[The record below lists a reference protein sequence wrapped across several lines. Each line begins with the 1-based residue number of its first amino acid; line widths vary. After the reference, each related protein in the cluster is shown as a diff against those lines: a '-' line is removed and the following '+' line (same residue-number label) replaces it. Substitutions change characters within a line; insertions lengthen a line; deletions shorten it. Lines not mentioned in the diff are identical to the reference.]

1 MSAPVRVLIADDEPA
16 ARRTLQLLLA
26 RDPEL
31 ELVAECANGVA
42 AVEAIERLR
51 PDLVFLDIQMP
62 GRDGFGVLAQLP
74 AEARPL
80 IVFVTAFDEYTL
92 QAFEVHAADYLL
104 KPFSD
109 RRFAAAVSHAKERL
123 RQRSE
128 ADVER
133 LSRVLTE
140 LARTRDEVGDRLG
153 DRLAIRTAQGV
164 FVLRLEEVDW
174 IEARGDYVRIH
185 SAGRADLV
193 RDTIGSFEGRLPAGR
208 FLRVHRSA
216 IVNLDKVR
224 ELRTASTGEQTVVLQ
239 NGARCPLSRSGRER
253 MDRILGRVP

>member
-1 MSAPVRVLIADDEPA
+1 VSPPVRVLIADDEPA

-74 AEARPL
+74 VEARPL

-109 RRFAAAVSHAKERL
+109 RRFTAAVSHAKERL
-123 RQRSE
+123 RQRSD
-128 ADVER
+128 ADLER

-140 LARTRDEVGDRLG
+140 LARTRDEAGDRLA

-193 RDTIGSFEGRLPAGR
+193 RDTIGSLEGRLPAGR

-224 ELRTASTGEQTVVLQ
+224 ELRTAATGEQTVVLQ

-253 MDRILGRVP
+253 MERVLGRVP